1 MSVRSRVR
9 RSHHDAPELNI
20 TAFLNLMVILV
31 PFLLITA
38 VFSHMTIL
46 ELNLP
51 PKNNKPPEQKDK
63 KDDKKESNFELIL
76 RQNEITVNDTLNGP
90 LRTYTPK
97 TPGGLDYDYAEIQS
111 LLKTIKNAHP
121 DKKNLS
127 ILSESGVS
135 YDLLIQA
142 MDTVRVQIRQDD
154 EGNTVQEELFPKI
167 AIGDAPEKPGA
178 EPSPNP

>member
-9 RSHHDAPELNI
+9 RSTHGAPELNI

-51 PKNNKPPEQKDK
+51 PKNNKPPDQQDK
-63 KDDKKESNFELIL
+63 KDEKKESNFELIL
-76 RQNEITVNDTLNGP
+76 REGEITVNDTLNGP
-90 LRTYTPK
+90 LKTYTPK
-97 TPGGLDYDYAEIQS
+97 TPGGLDYDYADIQS

-121 DKKNLS
+121 EKKNMS
-127 ILSESGVS
+127 ILSETSVP

-142 MDTVRVQIRQDD
+142 MDTVRVTVREDD
-154 EGNTVQEELFPKI
+154 EGNMVQEELFPKI

-178 EPSPNP
+178 NP

>member
-9 RSHHDAPELNI
+9 RAAHDAPELNI

-51 PKNNKPPEQKDK
+51 PKSNKPPPDQQK
-63 KDDKKESNFELIL
+63 KDEKKESNFELIM
-76 RQNEITVNDTLNGP
+76 RENEIVLNDTIKGP
-90 LRTYTPK
+90 MRTYTPK
-97 TPGGLDYDYAEIQS
+97 TPGGEDFDFAAIQS
-111 LLKTIKNAHP
+111 DIVVIKASHP
-121 DKKNLS
+121 QKKNFS
-127 ILSESGVS
+127 ILSDPKVP
-135 YDLLIQA
+135 YDMLIQA
-142 MDTVRVQIRQDD
+142 MDTVRVLVKEDD

-167 AIGDAPEKPGA
+167 AIGDAPEKDTSGA
-178 EPSPNP
+178 GG

>member
-9 RSHHDAPELNI
+9 RAIHGAPELNI

-51 PKNNKPPEQKDK
+51 PKNNKPPEQNK
-63 KDDKKESNFELIL
+63 KDEKKESNYELIL
-76 RQNEITVNDTLNGP
+76 REDEITVNDTLNGP
-90 LRTYTPK
+90 LKTYRPK
-97 TPGGLDYDYAEIQS
+97 TPGTLEYDYSDIQS
-111 LLKTIKNAHP
+111 LLKSIKNSNP
-121 DKKNLS
+121 TKKTFS
-127 ILSESGVS
+127 ILSEPGVS

-142 MDTVRVQIRQDD
+142 MDTVRVIVKEDD
-154 EGNTVQEELFPKI
+154 EGNMVQEELFPKI
-167 AIGDAPEKPGA
+167 AIGDAPEKPGVT
-178 EPSPNP
+178 P